1 MGGRGHLPPI
11 MSAPAAPIPLAGFTL
26 GAFRHVCAFFTSADE
41 EYRAMLPYMTD
52 GLSQGE
58 RVFHTIDH
66 GPRQDLIARLRGA
79 GIDVEAAQRTR
90 QLEMPPPEE
99 TYLRGGRFDP
109 DAMLAL
115 VREVLDSS
123 GDLGFSLTRVSAHV
137 DWAVANWSS
146 ANDWV
151 EYESRLNHLLLHYS
165 DPVICAY
172 DCNTLGAGM
181 VLDVLRTHPVVI
193 TGGMLQG
200 NPFFVHPDELL
211 REINQRR
218 ARERPSA

>member
-1 MGGRGHLPPI
+1 MGRRGDLPPI
-11 MSAPAAPIPLAGFTL
+11 MSGTAAPIPLAGFTL

-41 EYRAMLPYMTD
+41 EYGAMLPYMTD
-52 GLSQGE
+52 GLAQGE

-79 GIDVEAAQRTR
+79 GVDVEAAQRSR
-90 QLEMPPPEE
+90 QLELPPPAE

-123 GDLGFSLTRVSAHV
+123 ADLGFSLTRVSAHV
-137 DWAVANWSS
+137 DWIVANWSS

-151 EYESRLNHLLLHYS
+151 EYETRLNQLLLPYD

-172 DCNTLGAGM
+172 DSNALGKNMAM
-181 VLDVLRTHPVVI
+181 DMLRTHPVVI
-193 TGGMLQG
+193 IDGTLQG
-200 NPFFVHPDELL
+200 NPFFVHPEEFL
-211 REINQRR
+211 REIDERR